1 MTETLIAT
9 STYLENYREGLMSE
23 AVLRHYLSEIEGYY
37 KAGKATE
44 HTYRGTLRDL
54 LEKLDKTITATNEP
68 KRVKC
73 GAPDYVVERNGF
85 TIGYIEA
92 KDVGISLD
100 KIEKDEQLGRY
111 RRALDNLILTDYVE
125 FRWYVQ
131 GEKRMTARLTTP
143 HADKRLP
150 LDKQKA
156 TEVQQLLQS
165 FLEHSAEPIRKP
177 KELARRMARLAHL
190 IRDVIINAFR
200 EKEVS
205 DNLQDL
211 YRAFQETLLP
221 ELSEAEFADMFA
233 QTLAYGLFAARYN
246 HTSKKPFSRTDATK
260 EIPRTNPFLRRLFG
274 TIAGPDLDDEPFV
287 GFVDELAQI
296 LAYTDMDA
304 VLADFGKA
312 TRQEDPIVHF
322 YETFLA
328 QYDPKLRELRGV
340 YYTPEPVVSY
350 IVRSVD
356 YLLREYFDCPDGLAD
371 TDTVS
376 YTYEDEA
383 GEKHVGQSPRV
394 LILDPATG
402 TSTFLYKV
410 IQHIR
415 ESYRATG
422 NAGMW
427 SAYVREHLLPRIFG
441 FELLMAPY
449 AMAHLKLGMQL
460 AAIDLPKEERST
472 WTYDFGTDERL
483 GIYLTNTLDEAIK
496 RSQVMFGR
504 YISDEANEAAKVKQ
518 AYPVMVILG
527 NPPYSY
533 ASANRSWKL
542 EDGQKVPNFIGKLLQ
557 DYYKVDGLPL
567 GERNSKGLQ
576 DDYVKFIRFA
586 QWRIDQTG
594 YGILAFI
601 TNHGYLDNAT
611 FRGMRQKL
619 MQSFDD
625 IYVLDLHGS
634 VKKGRQSPDG
644 SKDEN
649 VFDIQQG
656 VAISIFVKRLR
667 KEEAS
672 RAAIVHHAQ
681 LWGSREVSKQ
691 NHDKKDLIGGKYQW
705 LATNSM
711 TTTEWT
717 TVHPQ
722 PPFYFFKP
730 HNTDLL
736 VEYEQGLAVTSIFP
750 VNSVGLYTARDA
762 LAINWNPTD
771 TWEVVNDFIGLP
783 PELARAKYNLG
794 DDSRDWRVTL
804 AQKDIESSG
813 PSKSKIVPI
822 LYRPFDTRYTY
833 YTGVSRGFICMPRSD
848 VMRHMQEGKNLGL
861 ITNRQVNRQFQH
873 VLCARNLT
881 NDCTIS
887 AETKERSY
895 LFPLYCYPDSK
906 QISLFTEETP
916 TSAPGGRRP
925 NLAPTFTKDL
935 ADKLKMRFIQDGKG
949 DLQQTFGPEDIFH
962 YVYAVF
968 HSPTYRTRYA
978 EFLKIGF
985 PRLPLTSNPNL
996 FRTLCSLGGRLVEL
1010 HLLEKIGKMTT
1021 PYPENGNHVV
1031 EKIDYT
1037 CPANEP
1043 EKGRVWINKT
1053 QYFEGVT
1060 PEVWE
1065 FHIGGYQVCSKWL
1078 KDRKGRQLEFKDIQH
1093 YQRIVAALN
1102 ETITLMEQIDEAIE
1116 DHGGWPIGLA

>member
-1 MTETLIAT
+1 
-9 STYLENYREGLMSE
+9 MSE
-23 AVLRHYLSEIEGYY
+23 AILRHYLSEIEGYY

-54 LEKLDKTITATNEP
+54 LEAFDKTITATNEP

-131 GEKRMTARLTTP
+131 GEKRMTACFTTSR
-143 HADKRLP
+143 ADKRLP

-165 FLEHSAEPIRKP
+165 FLDHSAEPIRKP
-177 KELARRMARLAHL
+177 QELARRMARLAHL

-200 EKEVS
+200 EKEAS

-233 QTLAYGLFAARYN
+233 QTLSYGLFAARYN
-246 HTSKKPFSRTDATK
+246 HTNRKPFSRTDATK
-260 EIPRTNPFLRRLFG
+260 EIPRTNPFLRKLFG

-296 LAYTDMDA
+296 LAYTDMEA

-340 YYTPEPVVSY
+340 YYTPGPVVSY

-356 YLLREYFDCPDGLAD
+356 YLLREHFDCSDGLAD
-371 TDTVS
+371 TETVS
-376 YTYEDEA
+376 YAYEDEQ
-383 GEKHVGQSPRV
+383 GEKRVGQSPRV

-402 TSTFLYKV
+402 TSTFLYHV

-422 NAGMW
+422 NVGMW
-427 SAYVREHLLPRIFG
+427 SAYVRDHLLPRIFG

-460 AAIDLPKEERST
+460 AAIDLPKAERAN
-472 WTYDFGTDERL
+472 WEYDFETDERL

-518 AYPVMVILG
+518 SYPVMVVLG
-527 NPPYSY
+527 NPPYSGH
-533 ASANRSWKL
+533 SANKGKWISDLLHGKDSQIGRATGNYF
-542 EDGQKVPNFIGKLLQ
+542 EVDGQ
-557 DYYKVDGLPL
+557 PL
-567 GERNSKGLQ
+567 NERNPKYLH

-586 QWRIDQTG
+586 QWRIEQTG

-601 TNHGYLDNAT
+601 TNHGYLDNPT
-611 FRGMRQKL
+611 FRGMRQSL
-619 MQSFDD
+619 MQSFDE
-625 IYVLDLHGS
+625 IYVLDLHGNS
-634 VKKGRQSPDG
+634 KKKECSPDG
-644 SKDEN
+644 TKDEN

-656 VAISIFVKRLR
+656 VAIGVFVK
-667 KEEAS
+667 KKTGTGVS
-672 RAAIVHHAQ
+672 RTATVHHAH
-681 LWGSREVSKQ
+681 LWGPRQVYERAGQ
-691 NHDKKDLIGGKYQW
+691 NQQLVGGKYHW
-705 LATNSM
+705 LAENDVASTGWIVL
-711 TTTEWT
+711 T
-717 TVHPQ
+717 PQ
-722 PPFYFFKP
+722 SPFYLFIPQKV
-730 HNTDLL
+730 DLQ
-736 VEYEQGLAVTSIFP
+736 VEYDKGWKITDIMP
-750 VNSVGLYTARDA
+750 VNSTGVKTHRDHFV
-762 LAINWNPTD
+762 I
-771 TWEVVNDFIGLP
+771 DFDAAVLHKRI
-783 PELARAKYNLG
+783 EDFRNSSISNEEIDERYNLQETA
-794 DDSRDWRVTL
+794 DWKLSTQRRL
-804 AQKDIESSG
+804 LSADIHWEAAFTQ
-813 PSKSKIVPI
+813 I
-822 LYRPFDTRYTY
+822 LYRPFDIRAYFHHESL
-833 YTGVSRGFICMPRSD
+833 VNRSRQE
-848 VMRHMQEGKNLGL
+848 VMRHVLRGKNMAL
-861 ITNRQVNRQFQH
+861 IFMRQVALHENYSHFGVARIIVDNRAF
-873 VLCARNLT
+873 LSNKGTMSL
-881 NDCTIS
+881 S
-887 AETKERSY
+887 
-895 LFPLYCYPDSK
+895 PLYLYPDPK
-906 QISLFTEETP
+906 QTSLFVEDSP
-916 TSAPGGRRP
+916 ADAPGRRRP
-925 NLAPTFTKDL
+925 NLAPTFTKDF
-935 ADKLKMRFIQDGKG
+935 ADKLKLRFIQDGKG

-962 YVYAVF
+962 YMYAVF

-978 EFLKIGF
+978 EFLKIDF
-985 PRLPLTSNPNL
+985 PRLPLTSNANL
-996 FRTLCSLGGRLVEL
+996 FQALCSLGERLVGL
-1010 HLLEKIGKMTT
+1010 HLMEKIGKIATR
-1021 PYPENGNHVV
+1021 YPESGNNVV

-1037 CPANEP
+1037 CPTNEP

-1078 KDRKGRQLEFKDIQH
+1078 KDRKGRRLEFDDIQH
-1093 YQRIVAALN
+1093 YQRIVAALG
-1102 ETITLMEQIDEAIE
+1102 ETITLMEQIDEVIE
-1116 DHGGWPIGLA
+1116 YHGGWPIGLV